1 MAANIS
7 GFVVATIRRRI
18 TRRFGCKC
26 LNVIRFGHR
35 SSNLILDTASYQ
47 KSRTMQYG
55 TVSRSRRRPAKDEDL
70 SQDWVAAGLAELA
83 TGGGVDNVRVEVLA
97 ERMGV
102 TKGGFYRRFKDRQ
115 ALLDAML
122 ETWREGRISAI
133 QRHAEEGGKT
143 PVDRIRFLSR
153 IYTER
158 ANEQGMAIELAIR
171 QWARGDRAAAG
182 AVAAVDATRLSVAGS
197 LFQSAGM
204 SAQDADAR
212 AVLFYAFLFGQS
224 LMFMNESPR
233 KRASLIAACLKAL
246 TDI

>member
-1 MAANIS
+1 
-7 GFVVATIRRRI
+7 
-18 TRRFGCKC
+18 
-26 LNVIRFGHR
+26 
-35 SSNLILDTASYQ
+35 
-47 KSRTMQYG
+47 MQYG

-97 ERMGV
+97 ERLGV
-102 TKGGFYRRFKDRQ
+102 TKGGFYRRFKDRR

-122 ETWREGRISAI
+122 ETWRDGRISAI
-133 QRHAEEGGKT
+133 QRQAEEGGKT
-143 PVDRIRFLSR
+143 PVEKIRFLSR

-158 ANEQGMAIELAIR
+158 ANEQGIAIELAIR
-171 QWARGDRAAAG
+171 QWARGDHAAAA
-182 AVAAVDATRLSVAGS
+182 AVGAVDATRLGVVGS
-197 LFQSAGM
+197 LFQNAGM

-233 KRASLIAACLKAL
+233 KRASLIATCLKAL